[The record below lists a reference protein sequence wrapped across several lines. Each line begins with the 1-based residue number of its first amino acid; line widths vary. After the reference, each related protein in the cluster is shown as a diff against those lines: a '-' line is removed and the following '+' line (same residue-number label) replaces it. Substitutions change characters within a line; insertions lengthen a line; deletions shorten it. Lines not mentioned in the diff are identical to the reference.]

1 MLLRL
6 RQLTSHVLL
15 LQSVMQD
22 LLEREDIEAIRD
34 VVKNAAADSSTQRGK
49 VIIALRKQ
57 LDDFQKKEMKRTA
70 AKNSKHPIFDLDEA
84 EDVQDEIIDEDSINY
99 QTGRKTTGGNFGK
112 DYNFKPFL
120 NSLATGEVWEQKKK
134 KSSCG
139 SCSRS
144 PPLDP
149 FQTSC
154 GHLLCAPCY
163 EEAQLLAAEQDLA
176 HTICGS
182 CGKVFIYARRLS
194 LEEEEDMAGPQTR
207 SKGKQRA
214 DKHQAKIADQDISEE
229 WLNLGG
235 EGVLPSAKTIAI
247 KAQLMNW
254 FEGKEASSDGKPR
267 KVIIYTQFL
276 AMIRILAKV
285 CIPFSKSW
293 LLLTRL

>member
-1 MLLRL
+1 
-6 RQLTSHVLL
+6 
-15 LQSVMQD
+15 MQD

-34 VVKNAAADSSTQRGK
+34 IVTQAAADSSTQKGK

-57 LDDFQKKEMKRTA
+57 LDDFQKKEMKQTA
-70 AKNSKHPIFDLDEA
+70 AKNSKNPIFDLDEP
-84 EDVQDEIIDEDSINY
+84 EDDRDETMDEDSIDHR
-99 QTGRKTTGGNFGK
+99 TGRKVTGGNFGK
-112 DYNFKPFL
+112 DYNFRPYL

-139 SCSRS
+139 ACSRS

-163 EEAQLLAAEQDLA
+163 EAAELLAAEEDQPHA
-176 HTICGS
+176 ICGS
-182 CGKVFIYARRLS
+182 CSKVFLYARQLTKD
-194 LEEEEDMAGPQTR
+194 ETDEMAGPETR
-207 SKGKQRA
+207 SKGKLRA
-214 DKHQAKIADQDISEE
+214 NKQQAKISDQDISEE

-254 FEGKEASSDGKPR
+254 FEGKESSSDGKPR

-285 CIPFSKSW
+285 SILFWESW
-293 LLLTRL
+293 RLLTRL